1 MAGIDINR
9 TTTGVNLPPAV
20 SSEIWANA
28 QEASAAMQLA
38 RQISLPGSGVSVP
51 IITGDAV
58 ADWVDETEE
67 KPVSRA
73 TFGNKII
80 TPYKLAVIEPFSN
93 EFRRDLP
100 ALYAE
105 LVRRLPGS
113 LALKFDQT
121 IFDPAVPAP
130 GSNFDKLGG
139 TPNIIDIETDPWAGL
154 VAADQAVALSG
165 GQLSGWALSPQ
176 ARGVLLGATD
186 TNGRPLF
193 ITDLQGDNNVPKL
206 LGAPVYTS
214 KGVYVA
220 APPPPT
226 LGFAGDW
233 SYALYGTVEGVQV
246 SVSDQ
251 ATLHDGA
258 NTLNLWQRNMF
269 AIRAEIEV
277 GFRVRDIAA
286 FARLTG
292 KTGTTARASEGDDSA
307 PAARKTSTTK

>member
-28 QEASAAMQLA
+28 QEASAAMQLS
-38 RQISLPGSGVSVP
+38 RQITLPGSGVSVP

-73 TFGNKII
+73 TLGNKII

-121 IFDPAVPAP
+121 VFDPAVPAP
-130 GSNFDKLGG
+130 GSNFDKLSGAA
-139 TPNIIDIETDPWAGL
+139 PIDIETDPWAGL
-154 VAADQAVALSG
+154 VAADQAVALGG

-176 ARGVLLGATD
+176 ARGVLLGAVD
-186 TNGRPLF
+186 GNGRPLF
-193 ITDLQGDNNVPKL
+193 ITDLQGGNSVPRL

-220 APPPPT
+220 APPPAT
-226 LGFAGDW
+226 LGYAGDW

-251 ATLHDGA
+251 ATLNDGGT
-258 NTLNLWQRNMF
+258 TLNLWQRNMF

-286 FARLTG
+286 FAKLTAELVAG
-292 KTGTTARASEGDDSA
+292 GGVEADGGST
-307 PAARKTSTTK
+307 RKTSAK